1 MRMSFQRTMNF
12 WTLQTERI
20 RNSVMRYEDGF
31 VPLSCEFAPGLGPID
46 LLILILDKNAHTLH

>member
-1 MRMSFQRTMNF
+1 MNF